1 MKKILSVLLLAALS
15 VSVTAGCASGGDTAG
30 SSTPASEAPSSASE
44 AASEPSSAAELKKIV
59 IGASPTPHAE
69 ILEQAAPLLKE
80 KGYELDI
87 QEFSDYVQPNLAL
100 DAGDLD
106 ANYFQHQPYLDD
118 FNKEKGTK
126 IVSAGS
132 IHYEPFGLYAGKTKS
147 LDAIADG
154 ASIAVPNDVTNEAR
168 ALLLLQDQGLIKLKA
183 DAGLTATTKEIEENP
198 KKLKIEEI
206 EAAQLVRS
214 LQDVD
219 FAIINGN
226 YAIQGGLKVSDAL
239 AKEESSSLAAT
250 TYANIV
256 AVREG
261 DENSEGIKALVEV
274 LKSDEIKKFIND
286 KYAGSVVPAE

>member
-15 VSVTAGCASGGDTAG
+15 VSVIAGCANGGDAAG
-30 SSTPASEAPSSASE
+30 SSTPASAAPSSSGE

-100 DAGDLD
+100 DSGDLD
-106 ANYFQHQPYLDD
+106 ANYFQHKPYLDD

-126 IVSAGS
+126 LVSAGA
-132 IHYEPFGLYAGKTKS
+132 IHYEPFGLYGGKTKS

-154 ASIAVPNDVTNEAR
+154 ASVAVPNDVTNEAR

-198 KKLKIEEI
+198 KNLKIEEI
-206 EAAQLVRS
+206 EAPQLVRS

-239 AKEESSSLAAT
+239 AKEEGDSLAAT

-256 AVREG
+256 AVREE
-261 DENSEGIKALVEV
+261 DKDNEGIKALVEV
-274 LKSDEIKKFIND
+274 LKSDEIKNFINE